1 MLYCRYIIILY
12 LKCLFPN
19 FFVIKTEF
27 SYKENLDRRI
37 DTLVDYLDKSS
48 SNDFATSI
56 TKKN

>member
-1 MLYCRYIIILY
+1 MLYCCYIIILY